1 MSHAGDLTRREFVAA
16 TAAGAAVMSMARQ
29 LSAAAA
35 GPRPNILWIVSEDNN
50 PYLGCYGDKVAR
62 TPVLDGL
69 AARGVLFEN
78 CFATA
83 PVCAPSRFTL
93 ISGLY
98 ATCCGPANHMR
109 AQGRIPGFLRGFP
122 AYLRDAGYYCTNNA
136 KTDYNAPIN
145 MKDTWDESS
154 RQAHWRNRPAGRP
167 FFAVFNHEVT
177 HESSVFRAARPGQK
191 PQEKATDPASVRL
204 PAYHPDTPE
213 FRADRA
219 HYYDQMARL
228 DEQVG
233 RLLEALKQDGLE
245 EDTIVFYYSDNGG
258 VLPRSKRFP
267 YDSGTHVPLIIYFPP
282 KYRHLAPAAPGSR
295 IDWPVNFVDF
305 PPTVLNLAGVPI
317 PQYMQGRPFAGPG
330 AAPREYSF
338 SFRDRM
344 DERYDMIRTVR
355 DRRYRYLRNYMPHV
369 PWGQHVS
376 YMFQQKS
383 VQVWHRLWKEG
394 KLTGPQ
400 KTFWE
405 EKPAEELYDLEA
417 DPDEVNNLAGSPQHQ
432 EVLQRMRA
440 ALRKHMIDV
449 RDNGFI
455 PEGSDLEGYDS
466 TRDDARYP
474 IEAIIDAA
482 GMASLRDPAG
492 LPKLRALMEHEHE
505 CMRWWGAMGCVML
518 REKAAPA
525 AEAILRRLED
535 PSPLV
540 RVAAAEALCWTEHQ
554 QKAVA
559 TLADMVSSHP
569 NARVRLRALNA
580 LDHIGDRARPALAA
594 IEKACTDSDNY
605 VVRAAKTAAA
615 VLRNQEP
622 PAY

>member
-1 MSHAGDLTRREFVAA
+1 MSDSCALTRRRFIAGT
-16 TAAGAAVMSMARQ
+16 TAAGVLTMMEHLRAGAAS
-29 LSAAAA
+29 
-35 GPRPNILWIVSEDNN
+35 PRPNILWIVSEDNN

-62 TPVLDGL
+62 TPVIDAL

-78 CFATA
+78 CFSTA

-93 ISGLY
+93 ISGMY

-109 AQGRIPGFLRGFP
+109 AQGRIPAFLRGFP
-122 AYLRDAGYYCTNNA
+122 AYLRDAGYYCTNNS

-154 RQAHWRNRPAGRP
+154 RQAHWRNRPGGKP

-177 HESSVFRAARPGQK
+177 HESRVFPAARSGQK
-191 PQEKATDPASVRL
+191 PLDRTTDPASVRL

-233 RLLEALKQDGLE
+233 RLLAALKEDGLA

-267 YDSGTHVPLIIYFPP
+267 YDSGTHVPLIIYFPE
-282 KYRHLAPAAPGSR
+282 KFRHLAPAAPGSR

-305 PPTVLNLAGVPI
+305 APTVLNLAGVPI

-330 AAPREYSF
+330 AAPRDYSF

-355 DRRYRYLRNYMPHV
+355 DRRYRYLRNYMPHL
-369 PWGQHVS
+369 PWGQYVS
-376 YMFQQKS
+376 YMFQQQS
-383 VQVWHRLWKEG
+383 VKVWHRLYKEG
-394 KLTGPQ
+394 KLSGPQ

-405 EKPAEELYDLEA
+405 EKPAEELYDLQT
-417 DPDEVNNLAGSPQHQ
+417 DPDEVNNLAGSAQHQ
-432 EVLQRMRA
+432 EILQRMRA
-440 ALRKHMIDV
+440 ALRRHLVEV

-455 PEGSDLEGYDS
+455 PEGSDLEGYDAS
-466 TRDDARYP
+466 RNERDYP
-474 IEAIIDAA
+474 VEAVIDAA
-482 GMASLRDPAG
+482 EMASRRDPAN
-492 LPKLRALMEHEHE
+492 LPKLVELLDHANE
-505 CMRWWGAMGCVML
+505 CMRWWGALGCVML
-518 REKAAPA
+518 RQKAAPA
-525 AEAILRRLED
+525 AAALLRRLD
-535 PSPLV
+535 DSSGSV
-540 RVAAAEALCWTEHQ
+540 QVAAAEALCWTEHE
-554 QKAVA
+554 QKGVA
-559 TLADMVSSHP
+559 ALAKLATEHP
-569 NARVRLRALNA
+569 KPRVRLQAMNA
-580 LDHIGDRARPALAA
+580 LDHIGDKARLALPA
-594 IEKACTDSDNY
+594 IEKACKDTDNY
-605 VVRAAKTAAA
+605 VVRAAKTTAA
-615 VLRNQEP
+615 LLKGQEP
-622 PAY
+622 AAE